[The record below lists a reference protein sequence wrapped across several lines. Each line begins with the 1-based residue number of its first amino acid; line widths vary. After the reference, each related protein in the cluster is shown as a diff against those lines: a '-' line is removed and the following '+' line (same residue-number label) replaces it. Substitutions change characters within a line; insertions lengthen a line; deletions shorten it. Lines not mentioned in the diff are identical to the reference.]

1 MRLTSHSHYD
11 NDDGSQSLYVK
22 SDFTENTSGS
32 NTIERIGYEYTTTF
46 EDDALPVSNVTVW
59 MTNTDLQEFT
69 SGVGDWVEESTMTQV
84 FNGDVILYPGKGYL
98 SMQLDTPFEYDPTK
112 NLLVCVEHQGT
123 GSSSFPVQWKVFNTN
138 GARNRSIRYWSPK
151 ASAKYEEKAAPVL
164 YVGFKPERNGI
175 TEINGNAAGT
185 VYYNALTGKLVL
197 GGAKVEL
204 FDLSGK
210 LLRSYNGMSEV
221 SPNLPAGMYVVKAR
235 TANGMQSVKVS
246 VK

>member
-1 MRLTSHSHYD
+1 M
-11 NDDGSQSLYVK
+11 
-22 SDFTENTSGS
+22 
-32 NTIERIGYEYTTTF
+32 
-46 EDDALPVSNVTVW
+46 
-59 MTNTDLQEFT
+59 
-69 SGVGDWVEESTMTQV
+69 
-84 FNGDVILYPGKGYL
+84 
-98 SMQLDTPFEYDPTK
+98 
-112 NLLVCVEHQGT
+112 
-123 GSSSFPVQWKVFNTN
+123 QWKVFNAN

-151 ASAKYEEKAAPVL
+151 TSAKYEEKAAPVL

-175 TEINGNAAGT
+175 TEINGNAAGN